1 MLGNRPP
8 TFKGL
13 VAIHGFRHVIAES
26 DGTLDGRSH
35 FRKSGNTIPYFEVD
49 RPKHHIK
56 VWTSGSQFWS

>member
-35 FRKSGNTIPYFEVD
+35 FRKSSNTIPYFEVD
-49 RPKHHIK
+49 RP
-56 VWTSGSQFWS
+56 